1 MGRLRQLV
9 SEKRTEIRSLATE
22 NNAIDI
28 KVFGSVA
35 KGLDDDQSDVDFLVV
50 MAERPSLFDL
60 GGMQFALSAL
70 LGVDVEVITEA
81 SLKARDAYIL
91 QEAVPL

>member
-9 SEKRTEIRSLATE
+9 SEKRTEIRSIATE
-22 NNAIDI
+22 NHAIDI

-50 MAERPSLFDL
+50 MAERSSLFDL

>member
-1 MGRLRQLV
+1 
-9 SEKRTEIRSLATE
+9 
-22 NNAIDI
+22 
-28 KVFGSVA
+28 
-35 KGLDDDQSDVDFLVV
+35 
-50 MAERPSLFDL
+50 MAERSSLFDL

>member
-9 SEKRTEIRSLATE
+9 SEKRTEIRSIATE